1 MNEAGVAQTEGSGIY
16 PERRIESWD
25 QFRAEVAGPDYHSW
39 AFRAQLNAGWPLMTS
54 LSRYFFDFGVDR
66 RAWAAQE
73 ERILRVFKRKAHL
86 YLDRLPRD
94 DADFEWLA
102 LMQHH
107 GAPTR
112 LLDFTWSPY
121 VAAFFALERATGDSA
136 LWALNPPR
144 VSHSKS
150 QTIRGGEIIDPSA
163 MGPWIPGNY
172 ERYFLKGDIPF
183 VIIGEPHVMNQRL
196 IAQSGTFVVP
206 GVLDEPLESILADYP
221 EPDKTLTKFVL
232 ATDRMREQA
241 MRALYSMNVTYANL
255 MPDLNGLARSMA
267 YELEFHWAYEP
278 HDMRPV
284 PGFESSGEHETA

>member
-1 MNEAGVAQTEGSGIY
+1 MNHAASGQPGRPELY
-16 PERRIESWD
+16 PVRRIESWD
-25 QFRAEVAGPDYHSW
+25 QFRAELAGPDYQSW
-39 AFRAQLNAGWPLMTS
+39 AFRGQVSADWPLIGS
-54 LSRYFFDFGVDR
+54 LSRYFRDFGVDR
-66 RAWAAQE
+66 RAWAVQE

-86 YLDRLPRD
+86 YLDRLPRE

-112 LLDFTWSPY
+112 LLDFTWSAY
-121 VAAFFALERATGDSA
+121 VAAFFALERAVGDSVI
-136 LWALNPPR
+136 WALNPPR

-150 QTIRGGEIIDPSA
+150 QRIRGGAVINPSE

-206 GVLDEPLESILADYP
+206 GVLDEPLDSILGDYP
-221 EPDKTLTKFVL
+221 EPDKTLTKFIL
-232 ATDRMREQA
+232 ASDRIREEGL
-241 MRALYSMNVTYANL
+241 RELYSMNITYATL
-255 MPDLNGLARSMA
+255 MPDLAGLARSMA

-278 HDMRPV
+278 HDMRPI
-284 PGFESSGEHETA
+284 PGFEATDKPATD